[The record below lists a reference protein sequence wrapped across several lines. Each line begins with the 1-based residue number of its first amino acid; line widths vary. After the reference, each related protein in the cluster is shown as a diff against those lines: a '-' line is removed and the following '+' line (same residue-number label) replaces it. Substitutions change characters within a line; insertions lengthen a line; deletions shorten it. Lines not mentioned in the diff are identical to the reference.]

1 MRGKETQNSRKRP
14 EQIAVKI
21 VLALAALVLAF
32 TIPFP
37 GTGIEGMEVSASF
50 NAALLATKDPYA
62 MIKNEDREVAYV
74 FLMEHIHSLEALYD
88 ISPEAHKRMDDV
100 FRQANVFI
108 ANNDMT
114 VSQLVAYVDET
125 EADLSAAAR
134 MNIDGAEQFL
144 FLNNTVAIPSGKY
157 NEPVRV
163 MLSVVNLGKAAVT
176 DVVITPTQDT
186 DPKKWPFVIQT
197 ATDTRM
203 IKCISAASSVEEGYR
218 LHQDVAWDF
227 IISND
232 AYTGTYPIKFHAI
245 YYRNGEIEETDLVT
259 YVTVTGRPGRQLI
272 EEEKK
277 QETDTLPPSTPR
289 IIVTGFVTDPA
300 VVYAGDTFHLTITV
314 QNTSTSSTVS
324 NVQFDLKAAT
334 EGENKETMYEAFLPT
349 SGSASIFVNKIAP
362 GETKDLNIEMTAR
375 SDLAQKPYVIDL
387 KANYED
393 AKHNPFSA
401 TTSVSIP
408 VKQEARVDYGDAE
421 VLPESIEVGNQSN
434 VMFPVYNKGKTTL
447 YNVQVDFVGDS
458 IEGGSTFLGKLE
470 PGATGNVDAMINGIA
485 PTEDDGTIRAV
496 ISYEDEAGNV
506 TTLEK
511 EITLFVYEM
520 TYEEGDWG
528 DMGDFGGKDMPEEKA
543 FPWGPVIGGGVG
555 GLIVLIIIISAIASS
570 AKKKKARQQELDDLD
585 D

>member
-1 MRGKETQNSRKRP
+1 MRGEKTK
-14 EQIAVKI
+14 IAVKI
-21 VLALAALVLAF
+21 VLALAALVIAF

-37 GTGIEGMEVSASF
+37 GVGIEGMEVSASF
-50 NAALLATKDPYA
+50 NAALLTTKDPNQL
-62 MIKNEDREVAYV
+62 IKNEDREVAYV
-74 FLMEHIHSLEALYD
+74 FLMEHIHGLEALYD

-100 FRQANVFI
+100 FHQANVFI
-108 ANNDMT
+108 ANNDLS
-114 VSQLVAYVDET
+114 VAQLVAYVDEA
-125 EADLSAAAR
+125 EADLTAAAK
-134 MNIDGAEQFL
+134 MNVVEAQKFL
-144 FLNNTVAIPSGKY
+144 FLDNTVAIPSGRY
-157 NEPVRV
+157 NESVRV
-163 MLSVVNLGKAAVT
+163 LLSVVNLGKAAVT
-176 DVVITPTQDT
+176 DVVITPVQDN

-203 IKCISAASSVEEGYR
+203 IKCISAASCVEEGYR

-259 YVTVTGRPGRQLI
+259 YVSVTGRPGRQLI

-277 QETDTLPPSTPR
+277 EEEEKLPPSTPR

-314 QNTSTSSTVS
+314 QNTAANTTVS
-324 NVQFDLKAAT
+324 TVQFDLKAAT
-334 EGENKETMYEAFLPT
+334 EGDNKETTYEAFLPT

-362 GETKDLNIEMTAR
+362 GETKDLDIEMTAR

-421 VLPESIEVGNQSN
+421 VLPESIEVGNQTN
-434 VMFPVYNKGKTTL
+434 IMFPVYNKGKTTL
-447 YNVQVDFVGDS
+447 YNVQVDFVGDTV
-458 IEGGSTFLGKLE
+458 EGGSTFLGKLE
-470 PGATGNVDAMINGIA
+470 PGATGNVDAMVNGIA
-485 PTEDDGTIRAV
+485 PTEDDGTILAV

-511 EITLFVYEM
+511 EITVFVYEM
-520 TYEEGDWG
+520 SFEEGDWG
-528 DMGDFGGKDMPEEKA
+528 MDGGDWGEPEPEKT
-543 FPWGPVIGGGVG
+543 FPWAAVIGGGVG
-555 GLIVLIIIISAIASS
+555 GLILLIIVICVIVSS

>member
-1 MRGKETQNSRKRP
+1 MRGKRT
-14 EQIAVKI
+14 QIAIKI
-21 VLALAALVLAF
+21 LLALLALVIAF
-32 TIPFP
+32 TIRFP
-37 GTGIEGMEVSASF
+37 GMGIDNLEVSASF
-50 NAALLATKDPYA
+50 NAALLTTRDPDQ
-62 MIKNEDREVAYV
+62 MIKDEDREVAYV
-74 FLMEHIHSLEALYD
+74 FLMEHIHGLEALYD
-88 ISPEAHKRMDDV
+88 ISPEAHRRMDAV
-100 FRQANVFI
+100 FHQANVFI
-108 ANNDMT
+108 ANNDLT
-114 VSQLVAYVDET
+114 VSQLVAYVTEA
-125 EADLSAAAR
+125 EADLSEAAK
-134 MNIDGAEQFL
+134 MNITGAEQFL
-144 FLNNTVAIPSGKY
+144 FLNNTVGIPSAKY

-176 DVVITPTQDT
+176 DVVITPTVDT

-227 IISND
+227 IVSND
-232 AYTGTYPIKFHAI
+232 AYTGTYPLKFHAI

-259 YVTVTGRPGRQLI
+259 YVSVTGRPGRLLI

-277 QETDTLPPSTPR
+277 EEEEKLPPSTPR

-300 VVYAGDTFHLTITV
+300 EVYAGDTFHLTITV
-314 QNTSTSSTVS
+314 QNTSTTSSVS

-334 EGENKETMYEAFLPT
+334 EGDNKETTYEAFLPT
-349 SGSASIFVNKIAP
+349 SGSASIFVNKLAP

-421 VLPESIEVGNQSN
+421 VLPEAIEVGGQSN
-434 VMFPVYNKGKTTL
+434 VMFSVYNKGKTTL
-447 YNVQVDFVGDS
+447 YNVQVVFDS
-458 IEGGSTFLGKLE
+458 PTVEGGSTFLGKLE
-470 PGATGNVDAMINGIA
+470 PGATGNVDAMLTGVT
-485 PTEDDGTIRAV
+485 PTEDDGIIRAV
-496 ISYEDEAGNV
+496 ISYEDESGKV
-506 TTLEK
+506 STLEK
-511 EITLFVYEM
+511 EISLYVYEPV
-520 TYEEGDWG
+520 YDEGDW
-528 DMGDFGGKDMPEEKA
+528 DMEDPGAGMDEEKT
-543 FPWGPVIGGGVG
+543 FPWAAVIGGGVG
-555 GLIVLIIIISAIASS
+555 GGILLIIIICVIVSS
-570 AKKKKARQQELDDLD
+570 AKKKKARQRELEDLD

>member
-1 MRGKETQNSRKRP
+1 MKKSGAQLV
-14 EQIAVKI
+14 VKI
-21 VLALAALVLAF
+21 ILALFALVAAF

-37 GTGIEGMEVSASF
+37 GMGIEGMEVSASF
-50 NAALLATKDPYA
+50 NAALLSTKDPDKI
-62 MIKNEDREVAYV
+62 IKNEDREVAYV
-74 FLMEHIHSLEALYD
+74 FLMEHIGSLEALYD
-88 ISPEAHKRMDDV
+88 ISPEAHAKMDAV

-114 VSQLVAYVDET
+114 VSQLVAYVSEV
-125 EADLSAAAR
+125 EADLSEAAR

-144 FLNNTVAIPSGKY
+144 FLNNTVGIPSGKY

-163 MLSVVNLGKAAVT
+163 MLSVINLGKAAVT
-176 DVVITPTQDT
+176 DVVITPVQDT

-203 IKCISAASSVEEGYR
+203 IKCISAASSIEEGYL

-227 IISND
+227 IILND
-232 AYTGTYPIKFHAI
+232 AYTGTYPIKFHAK
-245 YYRNGEIEETDLVT
+245 YYRNGKIEETDLTT
-259 YVTVTGRPGRQLI
+259 YVNVTGRPGRMLI

-277 QETDTLPPSTPR
+277 EDEDKLPPSTPR

-300 VVYAGDTFHLTITV
+300 EVYAGDTFHLTITV
-314 QNTSTSSTVS
+314 QNTSATSTVS

-334 EGENKETMYEAFLPT
+334 EGDNKETTYEAFLPT

-408 VKQEARVDYGDAE
+408 VKQEARIDYGDAE
-421 VLPESIEVGNQSN
+421 VLPESIEVGGQSN
-434 VMFPVYNKGKTTL
+434 VMFQVYNKGKTTL
-447 YNVQVDFVGDS
+447 YNVQVVFDAPSVD
-458 IEGGSTFLGKLE
+458 GGSTFLGKLE
-470 PGATGNVDAMINGIA
+470 PGATGNVDAMVNGVA
-485 PTEDDGTIRAV
+485 PTEDDGIVRAV
-496 ISYEDEAGNV
+496 ISYEDEAGRV

-511 EITLFVYEM
+511 EINLYVYEPM
-520 TYEEGDWG
+520 MDEGDWG
-528 DMGDFGGKDMPEEKA
+528 MEDFDMGMEEEKA
-543 FPWGPVIGGGVG
+543 FPWAAVIGGGIG
-555 GLIVLIIIISAIASS
+555 GLILLIIIICVIVSS